1 MLYNISKSLYICVT
15 MKAKTYISRTFS
27 LSCLLA
33 GALAFFA
40 LNALANSSS
49 FLPTDNN
56 KDKTKKTADSQ
67 HFVLNT
73 AMPKTNLS
81 LDAAYRYSGTFSSD
95 FKFTTNTNNVN
106 NANNVIN
113 LKAVMTYT
121 KGNVTYVV
129 PSNVQVQSQP
139 PGNMNFQKL
148 QIILPLKK
156 G

>member
-1 MLYNISKSLYICVT
+1 

-40 LNALANSSS
+40 LNALANISL
-49 FLPTDNN
+49 LPTDNN
-56 KDKTKKTADSQ
+56 KDKVKKADSP

-73 AMPKTNLS
+73 AMPKTNLG
-81 LDAAYRYSGTFSSD
+81 LDAGYRYTGALSSD
-95 FKFTTNTNNVN
+95 FKFTN
-106 NANNVIN
+106 NNVIN
-113 LKAVMTYT
+113 FKTVMTYT

-129 PSNVQVQSQP
+129 PYNVQVQQQP

>member
-33 GALAFFA
+33 GAMAF
-40 LNALANSSS
+40 LGLSALANNS
-49 FLPTDNN
+49 FLPSDNN

-95 FKFTTNTNNVN
+95 FKFNTNNVTPN
-106 NANNVIN
+106 NNVIN

-121 KGNVTYVV
+121 KGNVTYIV

>member
-15 MKAKTYISRTFS
+15 MKAKTYIPRTFS

-40 LNALANSSS
+40 LNALANNS
-49 FLPTDNN
+49 LPSDNN
-56 KDKTKKTADSQ
+56 KDKTKKAADSQ

-95 FKFTTNTNNVN
+95 FKFNTSNTTNNT
-106 NANNVIN
+106 NNVIN

-129 PSNVQVQSQP
+129 PSNYQVQTQP

>member
-1 MLYNISKSLYICVT
+1 
-15 MKAKTYISRTFS
+15 MKATTHISRKFS

-40 LNALANSSS
+40 LNALANNN

-56 KDKTKKTADSQ
+56 KDKVKKAADSP
-67 HFVLNT
+67 HYVLNT

-81 LDAAYRYSGTFSSD
+81 LDAGYRFSGTFNSD
-95 FKFTTNTNNVN
+95 FKFTTSNNYN
-106 NANNVIN
+106 SVIN
-113 LKAVMTYT
+113 LKAVTTYT

-129 PSNVQVQSQP
+129 PSNVNVQVQSQP

>member
-33 GALAFFA
+33 GAMAFFA
-40 LNALANSSS
+40 LNAMANNS
-49 FLPTDNN
+49 FLPSDNN
-56 KDKTKKTADSQ
+56 KDKTKKAADNQ

-73 AMPKTNLS
+73 AMPKTNLG

-95 FKFTTNTNNVN
+95 FKFKTNTENNY
-106 NANNVIN
+106 NNVIN
-113 LKAVMTYT
+113 LKAVTTYT

-129 PSNVQVQSQP
+129 PSNYQVQSQP

>member
-1 MLYNISKSLYICVT
+1 MLSDISKSLYICVT
-15 MKAKTYISRTFS
+15 MKAKTHISRTFS

-33 GALAFFA
+33 GAMAFFA
-40 LNALANSSS
+40 LNALANNS

-56 KDKTKKTADSQ
+56 KDKVKKTADSP

-81 LDAAYRYSGTFSSD
+81 LDAGYRFSGTFNSA
-95 FKFTTNTNNVN
+95 FKFTTTNNYN
-106 NANNVIN
+106 SVIN
-113 LKAVMTYT
+113 MKAVMTYT

-129 PSNVQVQSQP
+129 PSNVQVQAQP

>member
-1 MLYNISKSLYICVT
+1 

-40 LNALANSSS
+40 LNALANSN

-56 KDKTKKTADSQ
+56 KDKVKKVADSP
-67 HFVLNT
+67 HFGLNT
-73 AMPKTNLS
+73 TMPKTNLG
-81 LDAAYRYSGTFSSD
+81 LDASYRYSGTFNSD
-95 FKFTTNTNNVN
+95 FKFTTPVTNN
-106 NANNVIN
+106 NNVIN
-113 LKAVMTYT
+113 FKTVMTYT

-129 PSNVQVQSQP
+129 PYNVQVQSQP

-148 QIILPLKK
+148 QIVLPLKK

>member
-1 MLYNISKSLYICVT
+1 

-40 LNALANSSS
+40 LNALANNS
-49 FLPTDNN
+49 FLPSDNN
-56 KDKTKKTADSQ
+56 KDKTKKTADSP
-67 HFVLNT
+67 HFELTT
-73 AMPKTNLS
+73 AIPKTSLS
-81 LDAAYRYSGTFSSD
+81 LDAGYRYSGTFSSA
-95 FKFTTNTNNVN
+95 FKFNTNNVVN
-106 NANNVIN
+106 NYNNVIN
-113 LKAVMTYT
+113 LKAVSTYT

-129 PSNVQVQSQP
+129 PTNVQVQSQP

>member
-1 MLYNISKSLYICVT
+1 MKKRINIPRI
-15 MKAKTYISRTFS
+15 FS

-33 GALAFFA
+33 GALALFA
-40 LNALANSSS
+40 IKVQANTNI
-49 FLPTDNN
+49 LPTDNE
-56 KDKTKKTADSQ
+56 KDKAKKTDNT

-81 LDAAYRYSGTFSSD
+81 LDAGYRYAGSLTSN
-95 FKFTTNTNNVN
+95 FKFTNTNT
-106 NANNVIN
+106 IN
-113 LKAVMTYT
+113 FKSVLTYT

-129 PSNVQVQSQP
+129 PYTVQMPQQ

>member
-33 GALAFFA
+33 GAMAFFA
-40 LNALANSSS
+40 LNALANNS
-49 FLPTDNN
+49 FLPSDND
-56 KDKTKKTADSQ
+56 KDKSKKTADSQ

-95 FKFTTNTNNVN
+95 FKFNTNNVN
-106 NANNVIN
+106 STNNVIN

-121 KGNVTYVV
+121 KGNVTYIV

>member
-1 MLYNISKSLYICVT
+1 MLSDIFRSLYICYT
-15 MKAKTYISRTFS
+15 MKTKKYISRTFS

-33 GALAFFA
+33 GALAFFS
-40 LNALANSSS
+40 LSVLANSN
-49 FLPTDNN
+49 FLPSDNN
-56 KDKTKKTADSQ
+56 KDKTKKAADNQ

-73 AMPKTNLS
+73 AMPKTNLG

-95 FKFTTNTNNVN
+95 FKFTTPSNSNYNSL
-106 NANNVIN
+106 IN
-113 LKAVMTYT
+113 LKAVTTYT
-121 KGNVTYVV
+121 RGNVTYVV

>member
-1 MLYNISKSLYICVT
+1 MYICATMKTKINISK
-15 MKAKTYISRTFS
+15 TFS

-40 LNALANSSS
+40 LSALANNP
-49 FLPTDNN
+49 FLPSDNE
-56 KDKTKKTADSQ
+56 KDKAKKTADNT

-73 AMPKTNLS
+73 AMPKTNLA
-81 LDAAYRYSGTFSSD
+81 LDAGYRFTGSMSSN
-95 FKFTTNTNNVN
+95 FKFTNTN
-106 NANNVIN
+106 AIN
-113 LKAVMTYT
+113 FKSVMTYT

-129 PSNVQVQSQP
+129 PYTVQMPQQ

>member
-1 MLYNISKSLYICVT
+1 

-40 LNALANSSS
+40 LNALANNN
-49 FLPTDNN
+49 FLPNDNN
-56 KDKTKKTADSQ
+56 KDKVKKAADNP
-67 HFVLNT
+67 HLGLTT
-73 AMPKTNLS
+73 AMPKTNLG
-81 LDAAYRYSGTFSSD
+81 LDASYRYSGTFSSD
-95 FKFTTNTNNVN
+95 FKFTTPVTHD
-106 NANNVIN
+106 NNVIN
-113 LKAVMTYT
+113 FKTVMTYT

-129 PSNVQVQSQP
+129 PYNVQVQSQP

>member
-40 LNALANSSS
+40 LNALADNS
-49 FLPTDNN
+49 FLPSDNN
-56 KDKTKKTADSQ
+56 KDKTKKAADSQ

-95 FKFTTNTNNVN
+95 FKFNTNNVTTN
-106 NANNVIN
+106 NNVIN

-121 KGNVTYVV
+121 KGNVTYIV

>member
-1 MLYNISKSLYICVT
+1 

-40 LNALANSSS
+40 LNALANNS
-49 FLPTDNN
+49 FLPSDNN
-56 KDKTKKTADSQ
+56 KDKTKKAASDSQ

-95 FKFTTNTNNVN
+95 FKFNTNNVTPN
-106 NANNVIN
+106 NNVIN

>member
-1 MLYNISKSLYICVT
+1 
-15 MKAKTYISRTFS
+15 MKTKFNISRTFS

-33 GALAFFA
+33 GVMAFFA
-40 LNALANSSS
+40 VNVMASDPFMHA
-49 FLPTDNN
+49 DND
-56 KDKTKKTADSQ
+56 KDKGKKASDNQ
-67 HFVLNT
+67 HFTLNI

-81 LDAAYRYSGTFSSD
+81 LDGSFRYSGTFNSS
-95 FKFTTNTNNVN
+95 FRLTPAATVPNNNTYNV
-106 NANNVIN
+106 N
-113 LKAVMTYT
+113 LKAVTAYT

-139 PGNMNFQKL
+139 PGSMNFQKL